1 MTSTRAELRVRARL
15 LGAINAVA
23 SLACAMLL
31 ALAIDRIA
39 RGHFPSGLWL
49 LFGVLVARWLLTT
62 IVATW
67 GEHAGDVIADQWRRT
82 LPSHFDRPRRERDRS
97 RGELALAIDQAS
109 HEPSLDL
116 LATSAAVSLVGLV
129 VVLWA
134 AGWQGLMINLG
145 LLALAVPLYQ
155 RAGRRGEAA
164 AIEYDRRRAL
174 LESRQLELLH
184 HTVELRA
191 LGAVTFGADEIAAI
205 SDSEH
210 AVALRAIR
218 VALESSLVTEFLG
231 GVSIGLVAMVVGFG
245 LLGGRTSLEHALVG
259 VLATSEIFVNVR
271 RYGAEFHR
279 REDSVRSLV
288 TLGAM
293 TRAPRTN
300 VCDEVLVTRGLV
312 TEASDRTVDLIVD
325 AGARVL
331 VTGPSGSG
339 KTTLLQT
346 LVGWRT
352 PLRGEVRRGAGTV
365 GFVGVD
371 SSLLSG
377 SLRDNLT
384 LGTPVSDEEVV
395 GRLKSLG
402 LVGPRFEDLNTQLLA
417 DGKGISTGE
426 RVRLVLARALLA
438 GVSLILLDDVGGV
451 LDAQARRQVRS
462 VLEGNDGLAVVEATV
477 DGPVLANF
485 DHRIEVG
492 P

>member
-1 MTSTRAELRVRARL
+1 L
-15 LGAINAVA
+15 LGAINALV
-23 SLACAMLL
+23 SLAGAMLL
-31 ALAIDRIA
+31 ALAIDRLA
-39 RGHFPSGLWL
+39 RGHFPSGLSM
-49 LFGVLVARWLLTT
+49 LFGVLVGRWLLSTA
-62 IVATW
+62 VATW
-67 GEHAGDVIADQWRRT
+67 GEHAGDIIAGQWRRT
-82 LPSHFDRPRRERDRS
+82 LPAHFDRPRRERDRS

-109 HEPSLDL
+109 NEPSLDL

-129 VVLWA
+129 VVFWA
-134 AGWQGLMINLG
+134 AGWLGLVINLG
-145 LLALAVPLYQ
+145 LLAVAVPLYQ
-155 RAGRRGEAA
+155 RAGRRSEAV

-174 LESRQLELLH
+174 LESRQLEVLH

-231 GVSIGLVAMVVGFG
+231 GVSIGLVAMVVGLG

-293 TRAPRTN
+293 TQATPTKA
-300 VCDEVLVTRGLV
+300 CEEVLVTRGLI
-312 TEASDRTVDLIVD
+312 TEASNRSVDVVVD
-325 AGARVL
+325 AGSRVL

-346 LVGWRT
+346 LVGWRS
-352 PLRGEVRRGAGTV
+352 PLRGEVRRGVRTIGY
-365 GFVGVD
+365 VGVD

-377 SLRDNLT
+377 SLRDNLN
-384 LGTPVSDEEVV
+384 LGVRISDEDVV
-395 GRLKSLG
+395 ERLRSLG
-402 LVGPRFEDLNTQLLA
+402 LVGPRFEDLDTQLLA

-438 GVSLILLDDVGGV
+438 GVALILLDDVGGV
-451 LDAQARRQVRS
+451 LDAEARRQVRS
-462 VLEGNDGLAVVEATV
+462 VLEGDGTLAVVEATV
-477 DGPVLANF
+477 DRPVLADF